1 MEVKSGDA
9 VEEVGS
15 TDRVYTVTAEDQ
27 FGNQFL
33 QTAQFNFENLLDN
46 VAGNDR
52 NEGTIQVN
60 IDADQNDA
68 GWTTNQTNFDFS
80 TDEDGII
87 DVRLVAGADADTAT
101 PVVWYDSND
110 EDNDDVLGEIAVANY
125 DSADAQAT
133 AEGVTFEAPVLDS
146 MTIEANETGSIAEGG
161 EKVFTL
167 SFVDQFGNEFITT
180 LRPEGYNANLK
191 WEETTTYN
199 VGIDYSIL
207 NDRIFGKIEGY
218 YRETTDLLNV
228 VPVAAGSNFT
238 NRVLSNVGTL
248 EVQGLELEI
257 AGRIINTQDTYWE
270 LGVNVSKNSDEIT
283 KLTTIDD
290 PNYIGVETGGISGGV
305 GNTIQ
310 IHSVGFPRNSF
321 FVYEQIYNSNGMP
334 IEGLYVDRNGDGVV
348 NDSDKYRYESPSAD
362 YEFGFSS
369 RMEYKNW
376 DASFAGH
383 ASVGNYVYNN
393 VASGNAFYSEM
404 LYEGYLRNAPASVL
418 ETGFVNSQF
427 FSDYYVEN
435 ASILRLDN
443 VNVGYTFNDAFN
455 VLNSLRI
462 SATVQNVFVITD
474 YSGLDPEV
482 FGGIDNNIY
491 PRPRTF
497 VLGLNLNFLLKPFNN
512 QDHV

>member
-1 MEVKSGDA
+1 MDDFDGLNQLKLR
-9 VEEVGS
+9 VG
-15 TDRVYTVTAEDQ
+15 Y
-27 FGNQFL
+27 
-33 QTAQFNFENLLDN
+33 
-46 VAGNDR
+46 
-52 NEGTIQVN
+52 
-60 IDADQNDA
+60 
-68 GWTTNQTNFDFS
+68 
-80 TDEDGII
+80 
-87 DVRLVAGADADTAT
+87 
-101 PVVWYDSND
+101 
-110 EDNDDVLGEIAVANY
+110 
-125 DSADAQAT
+125 
-133 AEGVTFEAPVLDS
+133 GVTGQQQIGQGDYPYLPQYTYSQPTARY
-146 MTIEANETGSIAEGG
+146 
-161 EKVFTL
+161 
-167 SFVDQFGNEFITT
+167 QFGNEFITT

-199 VGIDYSIL
+199 VGLDYSIL

-238 NRVLSNVGTL
+238 NRVLSNVGNL
-248 EVQGLELEI
+248 EVQGLEFEI

-283 KLTTIDD
+283 KLTTVDD

-310 IHSVGFPRNSF
+310 IHSVGYPRNSF
-321 FVYEQIYNSNGMP
+321 YVYEQVYDANGMP
-334 IEGLYVDRNGDGVV
+334 IEGLYVDRNGDGVI
-348 NDSDKYRYESPSAD
+348 NDNDKYRYESPSAD

-383 ASVGNYVYNN
+383 ASLGNYVYNN

-418 ETGFVNSQF
+418 ETGFTNSQF

-435 ASILRLDN
+435 ASFLRLDN
-443 VNVGYTFNDAFN
+443 VNVGYTFNDVFD

-497 VLGLNLNFLLKPFNN
+497 VLGLNLNF
-512 QDHV
+512 